1 MAGHIPSTPVVI
13 SFECDCFPKSV
24 EIPTFFCPSPALST
38 YKSQNLL
45 SITKMLESKLKNYLG
60 QTCFE
65 TSFEDKLGYLE
76 AQMQQYNNFSQ
87 IRENFELMLQL
98 VKSNKV
104 DTLVLDVSKV
114 RVPWIQAN
122 DWIEQSWVPR
132 ATNAGLKHFLLL
144 VSKDK
149 FSQLSGQDLM
159 QRFLYTT
166 NGLQFLVVD
175 TAEEMLETL
184 IALKAKLV
192 KAKSPKGQ

>member
-1 MAGHIPSTPVVI
+1 
-13 SFECDCFPKSV
+13 
-24 EIPTFFCPSPALST
+24 
-38 YKSQNLL
+38 
-45 SITKMLESKLKNYLG
+45 MLESKLKNYLG